1 MTVKKRFLSV
11 ALAGAMCVGML
22 AGCGNSSGSSNS
34 AGSGTSASSDDAYNI
49 CVIVKL
55 TDGHFNKVIGGANAY
70 ADEHDN
76 VNVEIQSPTSAT
88 AYDEQANMIE
98 TALGSSYDAVIIAP
112 QQSAAAATKVAS
124 TDKVIISLDTDFDSE
139 KKSAFVGTGN
149 FDAAKSGGTAAA
161 EAAKAAGSEK
171 PTAIILTGVQGD
183 ETHDTRLEGYTE
195 GIEEAGGEVL
205 EVQYCDALAEKAAT
219 AMEGIIQKYPDGIDI
234 ILNTNDDMAVAAVKI
249 IQDSGSEAYADTI
262 VCGFD
267 GNQSAIKLVEQ
278 GTLAMDVAQLGYDM
292 GYKAVEAAVAVL
304 DGEEVESFIDS
315 GSLVVS
321 SENID
326 EYISDMK
333 DKGLWEE

>member
-1 MTVKKRFLSV
+1 MTMKKRFMSM
-11 ALAGAMCVGML
+11 ALASAMCVGML
-22 AGCGNSSGSSNS
+22 AGCGSSSSNSSSGSGT
-34 AGSGTSASSDDAYNI
+34 AGASGDEYKI

-55 TDGHFNKVIGGANAY
+55 TDGHFNKVISGAKAY
-70 ADEHDN
+70 AEEHDN
-76 VNVEIQSPTSAT
+76 VKVEIQSPTSAT

-98 TALGSSYDAVIIAP
+98 TSLGGDYDAVIIAP
-112 QQSAAAATKVAS
+112 QQSATASTKVAD

-149 FDAAKSGGTAAA
+149 FDAAKAGGTAAA
-161 EAAKAAGSEK
+161 EAAKEAGAEK
-171 PTAIILTGVQGD
+171 PTAVILTGVQGD

-205 EVQYCDALAEKAAT
+205 EVQYCDALAEKAST
-219 AMEGIIQKYPDGIDI
+219 AMEGIIQKYPEGVDI
-234 ILNTNDDMAVAAVKI
+234 ILNTCDDMAVAAVKI
-249 IQDSGSEAYADTI
+249 IQDSGSAAYADTI

-267 GNQSAIKLVEQ
+267 GNQAAIELIEQ

-292 GYKAVEAAVAVL
+292 GYKAVEAAVTVL
-304 DGEEVESFIDS
+304 DGNEVDSFIDS

-326 EYISDMK
+326 DYIADMK